1 MNNMLSS
8 FTLRTFKKAIL
19 VLIIQID
26 QMLDVKRVK
35 DRQSGVTR
43 DLFKWKNVKSEE
55 KHIKIG
61 WKEEYWLT
69 SEIQKR
75 VGIHLH
81 LTKIIIFHLLDRSS
95 LS

>member
-1 MNNMLSS
+1 MLTS

-43 DLFKWKNVKSEE
+43 ALFK
-55 KHIKIG
+55 
-61 WKEEYWLT
+61 
-69 SEIQKR
+69 
-75 VGIHLH
+75 
-81 LTKIIIFHLLDRSS
+81 
-95 LS
+95 